1 MKEGFLEAKINI
13 REWLKNNGKLR
24 NIIENS
30 EKIFIEENLVNHKTM
45 FWVLSL

>member
-13 REWLKNNGKLR
+13 CEWLTNNGKLR

>member
-1 MKEGFLEAKINI
+1 MKEGFLEANINI

-30 EKIFIEENLVNHKTM
+30 ENIFIEENLVNHKTM